1 MLTELLNQIGVVA
14 LIGGGLLLWLAI
26 KVVRSMYVT
35 VISLCFT
42 MFGIMRLFS
51 ILDL

>member
-1 MLTELLNQIGVVA
+1 MLEELLNQIGIFA
-14 LIGGGLLLWLAI
+14 LVGGGLLLWLAI

-42 MFGIMRLFS
+42 MFGIMRLMA